1 MIMGDHCTRNCG
13 FCAVNHDAPHPLDPD
28 EPDRVTDL
36 VTELGLKHV
45 VITSV
50 TRDDIP
56 DGGASHFAAC
66 AQSIKNALPNTTIE
80 LLTPD
85 FQGNM
90 KSLENLMKAPFE
102 VFNHNLETVPKLYS
116 LIRPKA
122 DYRRSL
128 KLLKTAK
135 QLKSVCLTKSG
146 LMVGLGETIEEVNEV
161 FRDLAKNKVDAV
173 TIGQYIRPT
182 LKNLPVVEY
191 LEPAVFERLGE
202 NAKAAGIRLVAS
214 EPLVRSSYNAELIS
228 DEFKKISPDSPADE
242 S

>member
-1 MIMGDHCTRNCG
+1 MIMGDRCTRNCG

-28 EPDRVTDL
+28 EPDQVAGL

-56 DGGASHFAAC
+56 DGGASHFTAC

-146 LMVGLGETIEEVNEV
+146 LMVGLGETIKEVNEV

-202 NAKAAGIRLVAS
+202 NAKAAGIQLVAS
-214 EPLVRSSYNAELIS
+214 EPLVRSSYNAELII